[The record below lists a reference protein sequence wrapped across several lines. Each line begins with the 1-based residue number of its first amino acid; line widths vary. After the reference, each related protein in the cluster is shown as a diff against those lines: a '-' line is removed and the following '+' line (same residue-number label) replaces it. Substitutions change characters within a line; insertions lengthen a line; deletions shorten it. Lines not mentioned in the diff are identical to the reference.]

1 MKQGTGLGK
10 GIGALIPKELIR
22 PEGTTAQQPL
32 ADASVDTSGIALIE
46 ISRISTNPVQPRH
59 HFDQQALEEL
69 AQSIAVHGVITPI
82 TVRRHFDGYELIS
95 GERRLRA
102 SQIAGL
108 TSIPAYV
115 ITVGSDAQML
125 EIALVE
131 NVQRED
137 LNPLEIAIGYQR
149 LIEECGLK
157 QEDVA
162 IKVGKDRS
170 TVANFLRLLK
180 LPDDVQ
186 AALRTKRI
194 SMGHARALLAL
205 SDDRSQLAV
214 LREVIK
220 KELSVR
226 KTEGLVKDIE
236 LGLKEI
242 ARNGE
247 IISTVPDPVA
257 APPVSQNPSKQAVKP
272 ASSSTLTD
280 IENSLR
286 HLFGTQVKIKLK
298 REGAGTFEIDFYDM
312 NELERLLDL
321 MMSIHQQGSLR

>member
-1 MKQGTGLGK
+1 VKQGMGLGK

-22 PEGTTAQQPL
+22 PEGTSQQPL
-32 ADASVDTSGIALIE
+32 ADVPEGTSSVSFIDIE
-46 ISRISTNPVQPRH
+46 RISTNPVQPRH

-82 TVRRHFDGYELIS
+82 TVRPHFDGYELIS
-95 GERRLRA
+95 GERRMRA
-102 SQIAGL
+102 SQMAGK
-108 TSIPAYV
+108 TTIPAF
-115 ITVGSDAQML
+115 IINVGSDAQML

-162 IKVGKDRS
+162 VKVGKDRS

-180 LPDDVQ
+180 LPDDAQ
-186 AALRTKRI
+186 ASLRNKRI

-205 SDDRSQLAV
+205 STERAQLAV
-214 LREVIK
+214 LREIVR

-226 KTEGLVKDIE
+226 KTEALVKDME
-236 LGLKEI
+236 LGHKEV
-242 ARNGE
+242 ARNGD
-247 IISTVPDPVA
+247 IVPVA
-257 APPVSQNPSKQAVKP
+257 QSQGQPSAARAPKTDT
-272 ASSSTLTD
+272 SSSTLGT
-280 IENSLR
+280 IEDSLR
-286 HLFGTQVKIKLK
+286 HLFGTQVKVKMK
-298 REGAGTFEIDFYDM
+298 SNEAGSFEIDFYSLE
-312 NELERLLDL
+312 ELERLLEL
-321 MMSIHQQGSLR
+321 MLSLHPQGD

>member
-1 MKQGTGLGK
+1 MKQGMGLGK

-22 PEGTTAQQPL
+22 QEGTSQQPL
-32 ADASVDTSGIALIE
+32 SDAPADATGIAFIE

-82 TVRRHFDGYELIS
+82 TVRPHFDAYELIS

-102 SQIAGL
+102 SQIAGK
-108 TSIPAYV
+108 TTIPAF
-115 ITVGSDAQML
+115 IINVGSDAQML

-149 LIEECGLK
+149 LIDECGLK

-162 IKVGKDRS
+162 LKVGKDRS

-180 LPDDVQ
+180 LPDDAQ
-186 AALRTKRI
+186 ASLRNRRI
-194 SMGHARALLAL
+194 SMGHARAMLAL
-205 SDDRSQLAV
+205 STERAQLAV

-226 KTEGLVKDIE
+226 KTEALVKDME
-236 LGLKEI
+236 LGHKEVS
-242 ARNGE
+242 RNGE
-247 IISTVPDPVA
+247 IVPTDSA
-257 APPVSQNPSKQAVKP
+257 TLAKP
-272 ASSSTLTD
+272 AGKPPKHQTSASTLSD
-280 IENSLR
+280 IEDSLR
-286 HLFGTQVKIKLK
+286 HLFGTQVKVKMKSNETGL
-298 REGAGTFEIDFYDM
+298 IDIEFYSM
-312 NELERLLDL
+312 EEFERLLDL
-321 MMSIHQQGSLR
+321 MMSLHPQGR

>member
-1 MKQGTGLGK
+1 MGLGK

-22 PEGTTAQQPL
+22 QEGTAQQPL
-32 ADASVDTSGIALIE
+32 SDAPADATGIAFID
-46 ISRISTNPVQPRH
+46 IDKISTNPVQPRH

-82 TVRRHFDGYELIS
+82 TVRPHFDAYELIS

-102 SQIAGL
+102 SQMAGK
-108 TSIPAYV
+108 TSIPAF
-115 ITVGSDAQML
+115 IINVGSDAQML

-149 LIEECGLK
+149 LIDECGLK

-162 IKVGKDRS
+162 VKVGKDRS

-180 LPDDVQ
+180 LPDDAQ
-186 AALRTKRI
+186 ASLRNRRI
-194 SMGHARALLAL
+194 SMGHARAMLAL
-205 SDDRSQLAV
+205 STERAQLAV

-226 KTEGLVKDIE
+226 KTEALVKDME
-236 LGLKEI
+236 LGHKEV

-247 IISTVPDPVA
+247 ILPVA
-257 APPVSQNPSKQAVKP
+257 VPAATTSTTKP
-272 ASSSTLTD
+272 QKGQSSSSTLTD
-280 IENSLR
+280 IEDSLR
-286 HLFGTQVKIKLK
+286 HLFGTQVRVKL
-298 REGAGTFEIDFYDM
+298 RSNESGSFEIEFFSM
-312 NELERLLDL
+312 EELERLLDL
-321 MMSIHQQGSLR
+321 MMSLHPQGEKR